1 MSYILYKFNFFIP
14 LSLPPLPMNSLV
26 KTVTWIF
33 GIVLLLVGILGF
45 ITGSPLLGL
54 FEVDTTHNIIHILS
68 GIVAL
73 IAVSSGESYA
83 RLYLIVFGIVYGLVT
98 ILGFVTGGSILGLF
112 TVNANDNYLHAAIAI
127 VCLGVGFS
135 GKK

>member
-1 MSYILYKFNFFIP
+1 M
-14 LSLPPLPMNSLV
+14 V
-26 KTVTWIF
+26 KSITWIL

-45 ITGSPLLGL
+45 VNNPILGL
-54 FEVDTTHNIIHILS
+54 FQVDTVHNVIHILS

-98 ILGFVTGGSILGLF
+98 ILGFMSGTSVLGLF
-112 TVNANDNYLHAAIAI
+112 VINQADNYLHAAIAI

-135 GKK
+135 SKK

>member
-1 MSYILYKFNFFIP
+1 MFSIF
-14 LSLPPLPMNSLV
+14 LPSLPMNSLV
-26 KTVTWIF
+26 KSVTWIL

-45 ITGSPLLGL
+45 VNNPLLLGL
-54 FEVDTTHNIIHILS
+54 FEVDTIHNIIHIVS

-83 RLYLIVFGIVYGLVT
+83 RLFLIIFGIVYGLVA
-98 ILGFVTGGSILGLF
+98 ILGFVSGTSILGF
-112 TVNANDNYLHAAIAI
+112 FDVNANDNYLHAAITI